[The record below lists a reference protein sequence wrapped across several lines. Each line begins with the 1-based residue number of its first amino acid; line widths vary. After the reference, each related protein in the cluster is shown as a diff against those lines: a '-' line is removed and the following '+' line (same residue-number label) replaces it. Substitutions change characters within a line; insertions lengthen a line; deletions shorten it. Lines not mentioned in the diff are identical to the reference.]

1 MHWCE
6 GGLGDFGGFGWFLV
20 VFGDFGG
27 CCLKKLKIG

>member
-20 VFGDFGG
+20 VFGDFGRFWAI
-27 CCLKKLKIG
+27 LVIFV

>member
-20 VFGDFGG
+20 VFGDF
-27 CCLKKLKIG
+27 CLKKLKIG